1 MNNNR
6 ILPLVLK
13 RKQGQKDNTD
23 FFKKRRMNMLHQP
36 VHSDDETT
44 DLALNYRTRIGV
56 LFFLLFAL
64 VYVVFVVINLVSP
77 LIMEKVVLFGM
88 NLAVTYGIGLILFA
102 FLLALIYNQMC
113 SKKELALK
121 QAALSG
127 KKA

>member
-1 MNNNR
+1 
-6 ILPLVLK
+6 
-13 RKQGQKDNTD
+13 
-23 FFKKRRMNMLHQP
+23 MLHQP